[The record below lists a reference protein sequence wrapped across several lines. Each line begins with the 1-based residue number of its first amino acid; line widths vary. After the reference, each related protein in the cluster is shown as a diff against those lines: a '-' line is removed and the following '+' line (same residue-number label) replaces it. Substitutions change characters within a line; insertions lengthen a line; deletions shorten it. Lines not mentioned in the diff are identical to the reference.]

1 VAKQGSLYEQMRRQT
16 KQESFKDP
24 LRDLG
29 DRINFESFR
38 SLIETGLG
46 KQNKGAGG
54 RPAFDVVLM
63 FKVLV
68 IGTLYNLS
76 DDALEMRLYDSH
88 AAQRFLGLHADDRI
102 PDAKTIW
109 AFRESLIKAG
119 VHAALFNGFNKQL
132 ERAGVSYSPGRIIDA
147 TIIEAPK
154 QRNSREENDQIK
166 QGKTP
171 EQWHDDPAM
180 LRQKDVDARWTQKHG
195 RNHYG
200 YKDHVKVDLH
210 TKLIISS
217 VVTPANVHDS
227 QVVGDLLDPGD
238 EHCNVYM
245 DSAYVGH
252 DVDDKVKAVGARN
265 RVIRR
270 RGRGKQLSEARKKI
284 NRIYA
289 RNRCRGEHV
298 FGTFV
303 NDLKTKMVRSIGLNR
318 ARGRITLLNLV
329 YNMRRALSLNGRT
342 LQFGWQR

>member
-1 VAKQGSLYEQMRRQT
+1 MAKQGSLYEQMRRQT

-38 SLIETGLG
+38 SLIETGLR
-46 KQNKGAGG
+46 KESKGAGG

-63 FKVLV
+63 FKVLIV
-68 IGTLYNLS
+68 GTLYNLS
-76 DDALEMRLYDSH
+76 DDALEMRLYDSY
-88 AAQRFLGLHADDRI
+88 AAQRFLRLHADDRI

-109 AFRESLIKAG
+109 SFRESLITAG
-119 VHAALFNGFNKQL
+119 VHEALFNGFNKQL
-132 ERAGVSYSPGRIIDA
+132 EHAGVTYSLGRIIDA

-154 QRNSREENDQIK
+154 QRNSREENNQIK

-195 RNHYG
+195 RSYYG
-200 YKDHVKVDLH
+200 YKDHVKVDQV

-245 DSAYVGH
+245 DSAYVGQ
-252 DVDDKVKAVGARN
+252 DVDDKVRAVGARN
-265 RVIRR
+265 RVIGRR
-270 RGRGKQLSEARKKI
+270 ARGKQLTEARVRV

-289 RNRCRGEHV
+289 RNRTRVEHV
-298 FGTFV
+298 FGAFV
-303 NDLKTKMVRSIGLNR
+303 NDLKTKLIRSIGLTR
-318 ARGRITLLNLV
+318 AKGRITMLNLV
-329 YNMRRALSLNGRT
+329 YNMRRAMSLDDRA
-342 LQFGWQR
+342 LRIGWQP

>member
-1 VAKQGSLYEQMRRQT
+1 MAKQGSLYEQMRRLS
-16 KQESFKDP
+16 KLESFKDP
-24 LRDLG
+24 LRELG
-29 DRINFESFR
+29 SRINFESFR
-38 SLIETGLG
+38 SLIETGLR
-46 KQNKGAGG
+46 KEPKGAGG
-54 RPAFDVVLM
+54 RPAFDVVMM

-68 IGTLYNLS
+68 VGTLYNLS
-76 DDALEMRLYDSH
+76 DDALEMRIYDSYTV
-88 AAQRFLGLHADDRI
+88 QRFLRLNGDDRI

-109 AFRESLIKAG
+109 AFRESLTKAG
-119 VHAALFNGFNKQL
+119 VHEALFNGFNKQL
-132 ERAGVSYSPGRIIDA
+132 ERAGVTYSQGRIIDA

-154 QRNSREENDQIK
+154 QRNSRDEKDQIK

-180 LRQKDVDARWTQKHG
+180 LRQKDVDARWTRKHG

-210 TKLIISS
+210 TKLIVSS

-245 DSAYVGH
+245 DSAYVGQ
-252 DVDDKVKAVGARN
+252 DVDDEVKEVGARN

-284 NRIYA
+284 NRVYA
-289 RNRCRGEHV
+289 RNRCRVEHV
-298 FGTFV
+298 FGTLV
-303 NDLKTKMVRSIGLNR
+303 NDLKTKMVRSIGINR

-329 YNMRRALSLNGRT
+329 YNMRRAMCLCDRSLKI
-342 LQFGWQR
+342 GWT